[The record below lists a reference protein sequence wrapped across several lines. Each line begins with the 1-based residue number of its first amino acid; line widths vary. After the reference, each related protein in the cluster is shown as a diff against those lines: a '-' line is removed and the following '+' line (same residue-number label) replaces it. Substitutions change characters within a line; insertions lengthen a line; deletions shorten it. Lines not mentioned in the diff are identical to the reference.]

1 MADKRRRK
9 KIEEAQR
16 FKIDGDLRQI
26 DPKAHRRF
34 LRFLNDARSPD
45 QLRAPPRIDEGEPDE
60 PPPAVREKIEPL
72 MDADTAKRLF
82 EARDEFSPV
91 YGFAHVRDLLALDW
105 IDPAMFGHIFPIFGP
120 ATYGRWDELYDTP
133 VTVAHAA
140 LVHTQD
146 DNHAGR
152 VIFIQL
158 AHYTPT
164 WQTPLWKP
172 EATSAAG
179 AFETPT
185 PPTDNLYCCG
195 HSFLSAGSLLC
206 VGGGG
211 QLNEVPNPIMAWEFD
226 PATKSWLYTRDKV
239 AGSPTFGARTE
250 MAVAS
255 GRWYPTAV
263 TLGDDS
269 GRVLI
274 VNGLAAQMEIYDHGT
289 GRFGAVTGAGA
300 PDASFWPYSADYP
313 RLHLLPT
320 GEVFYPRSHRAGSA
334 AASSTFSFTGYAT
347 GQWTGLA
354 GAAAG
359 PNRDRGMSVLLLGQD
374 PADPDRIMVVGG
386 GDATT
391 SQTIGVMD
399 YPPAMP
405 TWQTEAFPDGT
416 ARRNVNVVQLPD
428 GKVFICGGTS
438 SAADSCWLYTPDAPA
453 SRWRAMDN
461 LTYARNSTHAMAL
474 LLPSGKVMVAGGST
488 NRIEVFS
495 PPYLFNSDNSLATRP
510 QITSFPDPDGGD
522 VILHGYDF
530 DIGTPQAGDIAKVA
544 LVRPMAVTHQ
554 TDTEQRVI
562 QLSHRQT
569 GPQTRT
575 ATAPDGRVFPY
586 GASRGH
592 SHPIAPRGHYMLFI
606 IDNQGVP
613 SLAKFVKLR

>member
-91 YGFAHVRDLLALDW
+91 YGFAHVRDLLALDR
-105 IDPAMFGHIFPIFGP
+105 IDPAVFGHIFPIFGP

-347 GQWTGLA
+347 GQWTALA

-359 PNRDRGMSVLLLGQD
+359 PNRDRGMSVLLAGTGPRRSRPHHGRRRRRRDDQPDHRCDGL
-374 PADPDRIMVVGG
+374 PAGNADLANRGFSGRDR
-386 GDATT
+386 
-391 SQTIGVMD
+391 
-399 YPPAMP
+399 
-405 TWQTEAFPDGT
+405 T
-416 ARRNVNVVQLPD
+416 AQRQR
-428 GKVFICGGTS
+428 G
-438 SAADSCWLYTPDAPA
+438 PA
-453 SRWRAMDN
+453 SRRESVHLRRHVLGGGFLLALHSGRAGEPVTGDGQSD
-461 LTYARNSTHAMAL
+461 LRQELHPRDGAAATFGQGYGGRRLDQPDRGVQPALSVQLRQQSCDPSPDHLVPGPRRRRCHPARL
-474 LLPSGKVMVAGGST
+474 
-488 NRIEVFS
+488 
-495 PPYLFNSDNSLATRP
+495 
-510 QITSFPDPDGGD
+510 
-522 VILHGYDF
+522 
-530 DIGTPQAGDIAKVA
+530 
-544 LVRPMAVTHQ
+544 
-554 TDTEQRVI
+554 
-562 QLSHRQT
+562 
-569 GPQTRT
+569 
-575 ATAPDGRVFPY
+575 
-586 GASRGH
+586 
-592 SHPIAPRGHYMLFI
+592 
-606 IDNQGVP
+606 
-613 SLAKFVKLR
+613 